1 MEDSL
6 SKICDCHVHFG
17 QFRLCYYS
25 AEMVRKQLEH
35 IGIHRACVMP
45 TGFFSRKEFGEC
57 LEAVK
62 TFPEDK
68 YDSFLWLSPRILRW
82 LSVEKLFKLHN
93 FKAIKIHYIAH
104 PDWTYNQEKL
114 DQVAE
119 FAREAEVPIM
129 FHTGDFFF
137 CEPKVFEP
145 ICQRYPKTTFIFA
158 HSRPVEQTIEAML
171 KYENIWA
178 DTAFTP
184 IEDVKQMTDNDLADR
199 ILWGTDFPM
208 FAGDEDTETVYR
220 QRVSDFRSILSQK
233 DFEKITRYNYNKLF
247 KTK

>member
-1 MEDSL
+1 MADSL
-6 SKICDCHVHFG
+6 SNICDCHVHFG
-17 QFRLCYYS
+17 QFRSCYYS

-62 TFPEDK
+62 TFPKDI

-114 DQVAE
+114 DQVAD
-119 FAREAEVPIM
+119 FARETASESPAPGGGSVS
-129 FHTGDFFF
+129 
-137 CEPKVFEP
+137 
-145 ICQRYPKTTFIFA
+145 A
-158 HSRPVEQTIEAML
+158 AM
-171 KYENIWA
+171 
-178 DTAFTP
+178 
-184 IEDVKQMTDNDLADR
+184 V
-199 ILWGTDFPM
+199 
-208 FAGDEDTETVYR
+208 
-220 QRVSDFRSILSQK
+220 
-233 DFEKITRYNYNKLF
+233 
-247 KTK
+247 